1 MSTTEPIA
9 APTVGSRV
17 RRLALPLFLAV
28 FLVVGSFGAA
38 DGQPDRRPADW
49 FMVLLLLKASLALY
63 WLRTHPIPV
72 LWATV
77 VATLVYMLMQY
88 PWGPVILPFVIAV
101 FTSIRL
107 GYRLA
112 GWSALAGLYL
122 GHVGGR
128 MVLGINHDGVY
139 QVLLVGA
146 CFVVL
151 GFVAELFRA
160 HRDRVMAAART
171 RKEAELR
178 QAGEERLRIAQ
189 ELHDVVAHHISLINV
204 QASTALHLVDRQPEQ
219 AGPALS
225 AIKDASKEALVELRS
240 IVGILRQS
248 DESAPR
254 QPVTG
259 LDRLEHLVS
268 RTSRAGLEVHT
279 IVHGDPEPLPIG
291 LDRAALRII
300 QESLTNVVRHAR
312 ATEATV
318 RIQYGDEALVLQVDD
333 DGQSLTG
340 PPAEGNGIVGMRERA
355 TALGG
360 TLTAT
365 RRPTGGLRIIA
376 TLPLPER
383 SGQADVGRVEVGDP
397 GHA

>member
-1 MSTTEPIA
+1 VTTPEPID
-9 APTVGSRV
+9 APTLGPRV
-17 RRLALPLFLAV
+17 RRVALP
-28 FLVVGSFGAA
+28 VVISAIALIGSFGAA
-38 DGQPDRRPADW
+38 HGQTDRRGADW
-49 FMVLLLLKASLALY
+49 FMVVLILTGSVSLY
-63 WLRTHPIPV
+63 WLRTRPIPV

-77 VATLVYMLMQY
+77 VSTLVYMLMQY
-88 PWGPVILPFVIAV
+88 PYGPVIFPFVIAAFSV
-101 FTSIRL
+101 IRFGHRLQGWL
-107 GYRLA
+107 GLV
-112 GWSALAGLYL
+112 ALYV

-128 MVLGINHDGVY
+128 IILGLNELGVY
-139 QVLLVGA
+139 QTLLVGT

-171 RKEAELR
+171 RQEAELR
-178 QAGEERLRIAQ
+178 KAGEERLRIAQ

-254 QPVTG
+254 QPVAG
-259 LDRLEHLVS
+259 LERLDHLIS

-279 IVHGDPEPLPIG
+279 VVHGDPRPLPTG
-291 LDRAALRII
+291 LDRAAFRII
-300 QESLTNVVRHAR
+300 QESLTNVVRHAK
-312 ATEATV
+312 ASEATV
-318 RIQYGDEALVLQVDD
+318 RIQYGEQALVLQVDD
-333 DGQSLTG
+333 DGRSLTG
-340 PPAEGNGIVGMRERA
+340 PPKEGNGIIGMRERA

-365 RRPTGGLRIIA
+365 RTPTGGLRITA
-376 TLPLPER
+376 QFPL
-383 SGQADVGRVEVGDP
+383 
-397 GHA
+397 

>member
-1 MSTTEPIA
+1 VTTPEPID
-9 APTVGSRV
+9 APTFGSRV
-17 RRLALPLFLAV
+17 RRIVLPVVISAIAL
-28 FLVVGSFGAA
+28 VGSFGAA
-38 DGQPDRRPADW
+38 HGQPERRDADW
-49 FMVLLLLKASLALY
+49 FMVVLILAGSASLY
-63 WLRTHPIPV
+63 WLRTRPVPV

-77 VATLVYMLMQY
+77 VSTLVYMLMQY
-88 PWGPVILPFVIAV
+88 PYGPVIFPFVIAAFSV
-101 FTSIRL
+101 IRY
-107 GYRLA
+107 GHRLQ
-112 GWSALAGLYL
+112 GWVGLVALYV

-128 MVLGINHDGVY
+128 MVLGLNELGVY
-139 QVLLVGA
+139 QILLVGT

-151 GFVAELFRA
+151 GFIAELFRA

-171 RKEAELR
+171 RREAELR
-178 QAGEERLRIAQ
+178 KAGEERLRIAQ

-254 QPVTG
+254 QPVAG
-259 LDRLEHLVS
+259 LDRLEHLIS

-279 IVHGDPEPLPIG
+279 IVHGDPRPLPTG
-291 LDRAALRII
+291 LDRAAFRII
-300 QESLTNVVRHAR
+300 QESLTNIVRHAK
-312 ATEATV
+312 ASEATV
-318 RIQYGDEALVLQVDD
+318 RIQYGEQALVLQIDD

-340 PPAEGNGIVGMRERA
+340 PPKEGNGIIGMRERA

-360 TLTAT
+360 TLTAART
-365 RRPTGGLRIIA
+365 PTGGLRITA
-376 TLPLPER
+376 QFPL
-383 SGQADVGRVEVGDP
+383 
-397 GHA
+397 

>member
-1 MSTTEPIA
+1 VTTPEPID
-9 APTVGSRV
+9 APTLGPRV
-17 RRLALPLFLAV
+17 RRVALP
-28 FLVVGSFGAA
+28 VVISAIALIGSFGAA
-38 DGQPDRRPADW
+38 HGQTDRRGADW
-49 FMVLLLLKASLALY
+49 FMVVLILTGSVSLY
-63 WLRTHPIPV
+63 WLRTRPIPV

-77 VATLVYMLMQY
+77 VSTLVYMLMQY
-88 PWGPVILPFVIAV
+88 PYGPVIFPFVIAAFSV
-101 FTSIRL
+101 IRFGHRLQGWL
-107 GYRLA
+107 GLV
-112 GWSALAGLYL
+112 ALYV

-128 MVLGINHDGVY
+128 IILGLNELGVY
-139 QVLLVGA
+139 QTLLVGT

-171 RKEAELR
+171 RQEAELR
-178 QAGEERLRIAQ
+178 KAGEERLRIAQ

-254 QPVTG
+254 QPVAG
-259 LDRLEHLVS
+259 LERLDHLIS

-279 IVHGDPEPLPIG
+279 VVHGDPRPLPTG
-291 LDRAALRII
+291 LDRAAFRII
-300 QESLTNVVRHAR
+300 QESLTNVVRHAK
-312 ATEATV
+312 ASEATV
-318 RIQYGDEALVLQVDD
+318 RIQYGEQALVLQVDD
-333 DGQSLTG
+333 DGRSLTG
-340 PPAEGNGIVGMRERA
+340 PPKEGNGIIGMRERA

-365 RRPTGGLRIIA
+365 RTPTGGLRITA
-376 TLPLPER
+376 QLPL
-383 SGQADVGRVEVGDP
+383 
-397 GHA
+397 

>member
-1 MSTTEPIA
+1 MTTTEPIA
-9 APTVGSRV
+9 APTWGARV
-17 RRLALPLFLAV
+17 RRIALPVVLSAFE
-28 FLVVGSFGAA
+28 VVGSFGAA
-38 DGQPDRRPADW
+38 NGQLDRRAPDW
-49 FMVLLLLKASLALY
+49 FMVVLLLIGTLSLY
-63 WLRTHPIPV
+63 WLRTRPVPV

-77 VATLVYMLMQY
+77 VSTLVYMLMEY
-88 PWGPVILPFVIAV
+88 PWGPVIFSFVIAAFSV
-101 FTSIRL
+101 IRL
-107 GYRLA
+107 GHRLQ
-112 GWSALAGLYL
+112 GWIGIATLYL

-128 MVLGINHDGVY
+128 MLLGINEQGVY
-139 QVLLVGA
+139 QVLLVGT

-151 GFVAELFRA
+151 GFTAELFRA
-160 HRDRVMAAART
+160 QRDRAAAAART
-171 RKEAELR
+171 RREAELR
-178 QAGEERLRIAQ
+178 KAGEERLRIAQ

-254 QPVTG
+254 QPVAG
-259 LDRLEHLVS
+259 LERLDHLVS

-279 IVHGDPEPLPIG
+279 IVHGDPHPLPTG
-291 LDRAALRII
+291 LDRAAFRII
-300 QESLTNVVRHAR
+300 QESLTNIVRHAK
-312 ATEATV
+312 ANAATV

-333 DGQSLTG
+333 DGQSLAG
-340 PPAEGNGIVGMRERA
+340 PPKEGNGIIGMRERA

-365 RRPTGGLRIIA
+365 RTPAGGLRITA
-376 TLPLPER
+376 HLPL
-383 SGQADVGRVEVGDP
+383 
-397 GHA
+397 

>member
-1 MSTTEPIA
+1 MTEPIDD
-9 APTVGSRV
+9 PTLGSRV
-17 RRLALPLFLAV
+17 RRLALPLVMAFV
-28 FLVVGSFGAA
+28 TVVGSFGAA

-88 PWGPVILPFVIAV
+88 PYGPVIFPFIIAV
-101 FTSIRL
+101 FTNIRL
-107 GYRLA
+107 GNRLA
-112 GWSALAGLYL
+112 GWSALTGLYL

-128 MVLGINHDGVY
+128 MVLGINQDGVY
-139 QVLLVGA
+139 QVLLVGT

-160 HRDRVMAAART
+160 HRDRVTAAVRT

-219 AGPALS
+219 AGPALVGDQGRQQGGAGGAAVDRRHPAPVGRVAHRGSRSPGWTGWSTWS
-225 AIKDASKEALVELRS
+225 AGRPRPASRCTRS
-240 IVGILRQS
+240 
-248 DESAPR
+248 SAANRGRCRPGWTGPR
-254 QPVTG
+254 SG
-259 LDRLEHLVS
+259 SS
-268 RTSRAGLEVHT
+268 RSRSPTSYGMPRRPRRRYGSSTATSRSYSRSTTTAGRSP
-279 IVHGDPEPLPIG
+279 G
-291 LDRAALRII
+291 RR
-300 QESLTNVVRHAR
+300 S
-312 ATEATV
+312 
-318 RIQYGDEALVLQVDD
+318 
-333 DGQSLTG
+333 
-340 PPAEGNGIVGMRERA
+340 EGNGIIGMRERA

-365 RRPTGGLRIIA
+365 RTPTGGLRIIA
-376 TLPLPER
+376 DPAAARR
-383 SGQADVGRVEVGDP
+383 SGQADVGRVEVGHP
-397 GHA
+397 GDA